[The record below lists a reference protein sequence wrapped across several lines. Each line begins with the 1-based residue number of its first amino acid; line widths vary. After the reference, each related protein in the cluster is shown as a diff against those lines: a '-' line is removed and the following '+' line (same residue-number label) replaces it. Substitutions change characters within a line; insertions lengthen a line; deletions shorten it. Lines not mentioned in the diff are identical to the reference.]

1 MKSSATKTALTSIV
15 IASCI
20 GIGVGKKFE
29 KKIEE
34 NKELTKNL
42 EQVTNTVN
50 FLEKKVKELTVKNEN
65 LKKEMKMITKPPPL
79 V

>member
-15 IASCI
+15 IVSCI

-29 KKIEE
+29 KKIKE

-50 FLEKKVKELTVKNEN
+50 FL
-65 LKKEMKMITKPPPL
+65 
-79 V
+79 

>member
-15 IASCI
+15 IVSCI

-29 KKIEE
+29 KKIKE

-50 FLEKKVKELTVKNEN
+50 FLKKKVICFITRELIK
-65 LKKEMKMITKPPPL
+65 LLSSL
-79 V
+79 VFSLQL